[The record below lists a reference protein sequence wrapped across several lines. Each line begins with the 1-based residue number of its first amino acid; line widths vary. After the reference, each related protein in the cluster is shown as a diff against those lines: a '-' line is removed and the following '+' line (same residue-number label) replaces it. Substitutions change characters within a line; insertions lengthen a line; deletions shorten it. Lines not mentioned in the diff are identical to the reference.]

1 MTDRKEA
8 IRHRFDQ
15 AARTYEAGAAAQRRI
30 AHTLRDRLLQEPIPE
45 QAEVLEVGC
54 GTGLL
59 TMALIGH
66 LPASR
71 WLATDISPRMLA
83 SCSARMDPRVTLHV
97 MDGEFPDLEGRDFD
111 LIVSSMAVQWFED
124 LTTGLRRL
132 HGLLRPNGLLA
143 VTTLG
148 SATFHEWRTACL
160 AAGVQASDPGYP
172 TREELQRR
180 LGPDAEVRQQ
190 ACPVS
195 FADIHGFLHHL
206 KSIGAR
212 TAPTGHPPMPS
223 GILKRILQREAGRP
237 FTATYDVLTVLWR
250 KQLPSPRPRN
260 ASNAGLPCA

>member
-1 MTDRKEA
+1 MSSRKEA

-15 AARTYEAGAAAQRRI
+15 AAHTYEAGAAAQRRI
-30 AHTLRDRLLQEPIPE
+30 AHTLRDRLLQEPIAE
-45 QAEVLEVGC
+45 QAEVLEIGC
-54 GTGLL
+54 GTGFL
-59 TMALIGH
+59 TMALLDH
-66 LPASR
+66 LPACR

-83 SCSARMDPRVTLHV
+83 TCSARMDPRVTLHA
-97 MDGEFPDLEGRDFD
+97 MDGESPDLGDRHFD
-111 LIVSSMAVQWFED
+111 LIVSSMALQWFED

-143 VTTLG
+143 ITTLG

-160 AAGVQASDPGYP
+160 AAGVQAADPEYP

-180 LGPDAEVRQQ
+180 LSPDAEVWQQ

-195 FADIHGFLHHL
+195 FTDIHDFLLHL

-212 TAPTGHPPMPS
+212 TAPPDHPPMPS
-223 GILKRILQREAGRP
+223 EVLKRILRREAGRP

-250 KQLPSPRPRN
+250 KHLPSPRP
-260 ASNAGLPCA
+260 